1 MAATVVEQKIHR
13 LSDLLLIRHL
23 LADRGVTSDQLPRFE
38 AEIAKARERL
48 VELRVGPSRRW
59 SCDNNYLIL
68 MCSSIPARSL
78 RKL

>member
-48 VELRVGPSRRW
+48 VEAAGRPEPPLV
-59 SCDNNYLIL
+59 L
-68 MCSSIPARSL
+68 
-78 RKL
+78 